1 MALELTGK
9 LIQVMAEQSGT
20 GKAGPWTKQEF
31 IIETL
36 DQYPRKVC
44 FNFWNEKA
52 GVLKTLQ
59 EGDLVKVSFNAESRD
74 YNGRWYTD
82 LKAWKLELQGKQ
94 TDERPVNTSSKGN
107 EANIEPPSFST
118 APDADDLPF

>member
-9 LIQVMAEQSGT
+9 LIQVMPEQSGT

-31 IIETL
+31 IIETQ

-59 EGDLVKVSFNAESRD
+59 EGDIVKVSFNAESRD

-82 LKAWKLELQGKQ
+82 LKAWKLESQGK
-94 TDERPVNTSSKGN
+94 SSGDQQGKVVPKNKEEG
-107 EANIEPPSFST
+107 EEPPSFTS

>member
-9 LIQVMAEQSGT
+9 LIQVMPEQSGT

-31 IIETL
+31 VIETL

-44 FNFWNEKA
+44 FNLWNEKA

-59 EGDLVKVSFNAESRD
+59 EGDMVKVSFNAESRD

-82 LKAWKLELQGKQ
+82 LKAWKLENQGRSGEESQ
-94 TDERPVNTSSKGN
+94 GHSPVKTRDVNEEPTS
-107 EANIEPPSFST
+107 FT
-118 APDADDLPF
+118 AAPEADDLPF

>member
-9 LIQVMAEQSGT
+9 LIQVMPEQSGT

-31 IIETL
+31 ILETQ

-52 GVLKTLQ
+52 GILKTLQ

-82 LKAWKLELQGKQ
+82 LKAWKLENLGKTTEEQ
-94 TDERPVNTSSKGN
+94 KTKAVGKSKEENEESS
-107 EANIEPPSFST
+107 AFT
-118 APDADDLPF
+118 QAPDADDLPF

>member
-9 LIQVMAEQSGT
+9 LVQVLPEQSGT

-31 IIETL
+31 VIETQ

-44 FNFWNEKA
+44 FNLWNEKA

-59 EGDLVKVSFNAESRD
+59 EGDIVKVSFNAESRD

-82 LKAWKLELQGKQ
+82 LKAWKLDAQGKSQ
-94 TDERPVNTSSKGN
+94 ANRPANNEVNNTNMN
-107 EANIEPPSFST
+107 EEPPSFASS
-118 APDADDLPF
+118 PDADDLPF

>member
-9 LIQVMAEQSGT
+9 LIQVMPEQSGT

-31 IIETL
+31 VIETL

-82 LKAWKLELQGKQ
+82 LKAWKLETQGKS
-94 TDERPVNTSSKGN
+94 TDDHLDNSAKSKDVS
-107 EANIEPPSFST
+107 EEPTSFSS